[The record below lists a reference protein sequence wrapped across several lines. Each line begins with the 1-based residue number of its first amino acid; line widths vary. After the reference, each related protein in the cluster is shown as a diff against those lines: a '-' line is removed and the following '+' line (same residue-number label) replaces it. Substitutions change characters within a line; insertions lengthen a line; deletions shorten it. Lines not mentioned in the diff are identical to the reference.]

1 MKARNIH
8 TIGDLSRLS
17 EKEID
22 NLPIKSPKVPT
33 VRKVLR
39 TFVSH
44 QESRKPTSK
53 PTKADDSNEKTG
65 E

>member
-22 NLPIKSPKVPT
+22 NLPIKSPKVST

-44 QESRKPTSK
+44 QESRKLISK
-53 PTKADDSNEKTG
+53 PTKAIDSNEKSG

>member
-17 EKEID
+17 KKEID
-22 NLPIKSPKVPT
+22 NLPIKSPKVST

-44 QESRKPTSK
+44 QESRKPISK
-53 PTKADDSNEKTG
+53 PTKADDSNEKSG